1 MVMELI
7 VDNKHAE
14 ASSPALHHTLPVEV
28 IRTVLELAA
37 ASDKAA
43 GAKLCCLC
51 STVRLWLLPVLY
63 DTVVLSSAKTIE
75 RFAYGQ
81 MENPDSTAVYP
92 PPTSIVRKLWIGP
105 TSSTV
110 QNDLAYSSSAWP
122 ITLVHQILVRCA
134 SLHALAIV
142 NLYQGDWFRLAHV
155 LPAGLR
161 ALTLGP
167 VHGKVDWRY
176 LPCSASLREFTSM
189 DTYMMD
195 LELQQIVAAPGIR
208 TVRRVYSRV
217 DHINLAFD
225 QLDCVEKATS
235 LEKLEIVCCAESVE
249 RAASVLEKIARCYKL
264 NPERIALVPKSHIS
278 GSTFDPIAVLFN
290 DWLLSWRT

>member
-1 MVMELI
+1 MDLI
-7 VDNKHAE
+7 VNYNRAVE
-14 ASSPALHHTLPVEV
+14 ASSPSLHHALPVEV
-28 IRTVLELAA
+28 IRTVLEWAA
-37 ASDKAA
+37 GSDKAS
-43 GAKLCCLC
+43 GAKLCRLC

-63 DTVVLSSAKTIE
+63 DTVILSSAKTIE

-81 MENPDSTAVYP
+81 VENPDSTVVYP
-92 PPTSIVRKLWIGP
+92 PPASVVRRLWIGP

-110 QNDLAYSSSAWP
+110 QNDLVYSPSAWP

-155 LPAGLR
+155 LPAGLHS
-161 ALTLGP
+161 LTLGP
-167 VHGKVDWRY
+167 VHGKVVWWY

-189 DTYMMD
+189 DTEMMD
-195 LELQQIVAAPGIR
+195 LELLKIVAAPSIR

-217 DHINLAFD
+217 DHVNLAFD
-225 QLDCVEKATS
+225 QLDCVDKASS
-235 LEKLEIVCCAESVE
+235 LEKFEIICCAKSVE
-249 RAASVLEKIARCYKL
+249 RAASVLEKIAKGYKPI
-264 NPERIALVPKSHIS
+264 PERVVLVPKSYLC

-290 DWLLSWRT
+290 DWLSSWRT